1 MLMVLMSLLP
11 VGLAQTW
18 ASVQHGMWYA
28 RSADFLQMP
37 VLEVF
42 RWMRTFGDTIFAAG
56 ILVFGWFVIGLS
68 TGWSV
73 AGARTDSVAAEAGG
87 VGGSGGG
94 YRPRTPAKSRTRS
107 TTWSGGWS
115 SVGNC
120 LPRLTHAVCMPKGI
134 GPLDVRHG
142 VVAHEKDPARR
153 RQAER

>member
-1 MLMVLMSLLP
+1 MLMVVMSLLP

-73 AGARTDSVAAEAGG
+73 AGERTDSVAAEGTAGG
-87 VGGSGGG
+87 VGGVGGAG
-94 YRPRTPAKSRTRS
+94 CGTATGRGRPPSRERAQRRGPAA
-107 TTWSGGWS
+107 
-115 SVGNC
+115 
-120 LPRLTHAVCMPKGI
+120 AVPPGTACRG
-134 GPLDVRHG
+134 
-142 VVAHEKDPARR
+142 
-153 RQAER
+153 

>member
-1 MLMVLMSLLP
+1 MLTVRKEWRSGSIRFAFWSVNVGLMLMVLMSLLP

-73 AGARTDSVAAEAGG
+73 GE
-87 VGGSGGG
+87 
-94 YRPRTPAKSRTRS
+94 
-107 TTWSGGWS
+107 
-115 SVGNC
+115 
-120 LPRLTHAVCMPKGI
+120 
-134 GPLDVRHG
+134 
-142 VVAHEKDPARR
+142 PARK
-153 RQAER
+153 A